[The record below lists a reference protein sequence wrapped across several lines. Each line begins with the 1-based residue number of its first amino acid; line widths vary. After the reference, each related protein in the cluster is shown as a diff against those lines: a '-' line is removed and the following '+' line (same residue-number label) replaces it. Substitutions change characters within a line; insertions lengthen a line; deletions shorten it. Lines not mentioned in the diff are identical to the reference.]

1 MTTPITPTTPTVP
14 TGSARTTRR
23 WGIPLAFAGGAA
35 AVALAGAAAF
45 AGQTAAAADPLMV
58 RGEHA
63 EHAGHGPDRAMR
75 MQARAEVDPA
85 VRGQHVADLAQRL
98 GVDVDEL
105 TATIEAFRAD
115 RAVDHEA
122 LREQLAELEPTERR
136 DAMRA
141 FAAERRAAMAAAL
154 GVDVEVLAELH
165 AETRDGAGHER
176 GPRGPQAAR
185 MGPHARG

>member
-1 MTTPITPTTPTVP
+1 MTTPITATSP
-14 TGSARTTRR
+14 TGATSPTRR
-23 WGIPLAFAGGAA
+23 WGIPLAFAGGAV
-35 AVALAGAAAF
+35 AVALAGTAAF
-45 AGQTAAAADPLMV
+45 AGQTAAAADRLMV
-58 RGEHA
+58 RAEHA

-85 VRGQHVADLAQRL
+85 ARGQHIADLAQRL
-98 GVDVDEL
+98 GVDADEL
-105 TATIEAFRAD
+105 TATIEAFKA
-115 RAVDHEA
+115 DHEA

-141 FAAERRAAMAAAL
+141 FADERRAAMAAAL

-165 AETRDGAGHER
+165 AETRDGAGHEH
-176 GPRGPQAAR
+176 GPRGPQAGR